1 MGSAST
7 LECPSELC
15 GIWKQEKK
23 RCESVCP
30 LLAGLGI
37 SNSLQYIA
45 CPVADATHTTLRISC
60 PEAGKLE
67 IVDKTFLGRNSTL
80 VPLDGSETPKK
91 TKGRGKT
98 FMLSGRVEERHD
110 QTADGAVSIVNCR
123 LIERGDGWSTRM
135 ERFLEPRSAGAHES
149 AGAQK
154 PTLVER
160 HVLTRPDKEDVVVHR
175 YFTQQEEG
183 DNVKASE
190 PKPLNQFDQA
200 TRPLVSEIKPTLSRK
215 Q

>member
-1 MGSAST
+1 
-7 LECPSELC
+7 
-15 GIWKQEKK
+15 
-23 RCESVCP
+23 
-30 LLAGLGI
+30 
-37 SNSLQYIA
+37 
-45 CPVADATHTTLRISC
+45 
-60 PEAGKLE
+60 
-67 IVDKTFLGRNSTL
+67 
-80 VPLDGSETPKK
+80 
-91 TKGRGKT
+91 
-98 FMLSGRVEERHD
+98 
-110 QTADGAVSIVNCR
+110 
-123 LIERGDGWSTRM
+123 M